1 MAFSK
6 SVQFRGIKNVVKAY
20 TNKAVPQWGLW
31 QGTQFL
37 EKYEGDDIESGA
49 QLLDDYLSALDQRSN
64 DTNTYTLCVYDLPKD
79 SKINSSTKYDAS
91 FNFRILDTIED
102 HYQNKIGGAL
112 DARISGIEEKLD
124 AVLHPA
130 ENEEPEK
137 PGVWDIV
144 NKLFEHPQIQQL
156 IITKVMGLVDGIGNV
171 LQPTNWRD
179 ARNTGGVSPAGI
191 GSADNGETEKLQ
203 TAVGILAGIDPK
215 LGTHLLALAQMAQKD
230 PGKYNSLIGML
241 NLL

>member
-1 MAFSK
+1 M
-6 SVQFRGIKNVVKAY
+6 
-20 TNKAVPQWGLW
+20 
-31 QGTQFL
+31 
-37 EKYEGDDIESGA
+37 
-49 QLLDDYLSALDQRSN
+49 LDDYLSALDQRSN

-79 SKINSSTKYDAS
+79 SKINSSTQCDAS

-124 AVLHPA
+124 AVLHP
-130 ENEEPEK
+130 ESEETEK
-137 PGVWDIV
+137 PGVWDFM

-156 IITKVMGLVDGIGNV
+156 IVTKVMGLVDGIGNV
-171 LQPTNWRD
+171 LST
-179 ARNTGGVSPAGI
+179 AVAGKAAAI

-203 TAVGILAGIDPK
+203 TAVGILAGIDSK

-230 PGKYNSLIGML
+230 PGKYNNLISML